1 MEQEMKQFLDVFSIT
16 SSLSSVS
23 NLTGDFLHQH
33 IDNEASTSHNLEGTK
48 EKISDQQNR
57 LPHLPNLSRED
68 SASTSIDLHELR
80 FFSFKVL

>member
-33 IDNEASTSHNLEGTK
+33 VDNEASTSHNLEGTK
-48 EKISDQQNR
+48 EKTNDQQNR
-57 LPHLPNLSRED
+57 LANLSRED
-68 SASTSIDLHELR
+68 SASTSIDLHERR